1 MIQEA
6 ITNYK
11 LQHTITTLSPLKAI
25 LFDMDGVI
33 FDSMPYHALS
43 WVNAFKQVGITFSE
57 YEVYLNEGRT
67 GASTIHNEFLSQKHR
82 QASDAEIKE
91 LYALKSQH
99 FEACGKPIAMN
110 YATETLDRVKHLGLD
125 IFLVTGSGQVSLL
138 NTLNTYFPEV
148 FSKQNMVT
156 AYDVTHGKP
165 HPEPYLI
172 ALEKGNLQA
181 QQAFVVENAPLGI
194 QAAVAA
200 NIFTVAVNTGILEDK
215 VLLEAGANI
224 VVPSLADF
232 YHLLPSLVENW
243 K

>member
-110 YATETLDRVKHLGLD
+110 YATETLDRVKH
-125 IFLVTGSGQVSLL
+125 
-138 NTLNTYFPEV
+138 
-148 FSKQNMVT
+148 
-156 AYDVTHGKP
+156 
-165 HPEPYLI
+165 
-172 ALEKGNLQA
+172 
-181 QQAFVVENAPLGI
+181 
-194 QAAVAA
+194 
-200 NIFTVAVNTGILEDK
+200 
-215 VLLEAGANI
+215 
-224 VVPSLADF
+224 
-232 YHLLPSLVENW
+232 
-243 K
+243 